1 MQICHV
7 AWKTAFVAGIL
18 KRLSEGGEFHHIQEK
33 GHEPHIPKPV
43 QSFINAHLSFRV
55 NSNPEPRSCKTP
67 EACENYVNRACPG
80 SVPDLWVQDRG
91 NANSTVRL
99 SPDDPFYQDGSC
111 LAGAFTRGEGDDV
124 CTS

>member
-33 GHEPHIPKPV
+33 GHEPDIPKPD

-67 EACENYVNRACPG
+67 EACENYVNRARHVLALCQICGFRTVEMPTRPCAYPLMTR
-80 SVPDLWVQDRG
+80 SIRTVP
-91 NANSTVRL
+91 A
-99 SPDDPFYQDGSC
+99 
-111 LAGAFTRGEGDDV
+111 
-124 CTS
+124 